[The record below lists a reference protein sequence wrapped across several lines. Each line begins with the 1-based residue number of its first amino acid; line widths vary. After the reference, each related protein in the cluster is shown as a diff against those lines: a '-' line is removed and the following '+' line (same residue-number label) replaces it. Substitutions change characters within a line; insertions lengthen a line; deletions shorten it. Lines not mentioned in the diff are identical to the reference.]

1 MTEQIALT
9 TYADMWDGFGW
20 IIVYITPAPDGSD
33 NYIPHTELFVT
44 GDAKSTKESALK
56 RWDELAERDDVVRIM
71 GGRVARE
78 ARRLPPLHGRDMILP
93 GGQTFKVNGGNRII
107 T

>member
-1 MTEQIALT
+1 VNDQIDLT

-20 IIVYITPAPDGSD
+20 IIVYITPTPDG
-33 NYIPHTELFVT
+33 YEPHTELFVT
-44 GDAKSTKESALK
+44 NDAKETKEAALK
-56 RWDELAERDDVVRIM
+56 RWDELAARDDVLRIM

-78 ARRLPPLHGRDMILP
+78 ARRLPPIQGRDMILP
-93 GGQTFKVNGGNRII
+93 GGHTFKINNSRII